1 MATVYKVFRDENG
14 QFSAKSRMYAVSE
27 NGRPIEAMSAS
38 SDDSNWGS
46 AAGNKILKMRPVQE
60 EQFKAYDPKTGNI
73 VDVRTGDQNVQFA
86 RMRHAMNINPYKA
99 LSSGLFTGEIKESDQ
114 NDNIVYNLI
123 REIGRTPTEMVATLP
138 QNIGALGSS
147 KINGDKITKNP
158 ATGEWESHTK
168 NLLKSSDATKA
179 SIDKVFGERR
189 DGVAS
194 DFGGAIGSAAA
205 AIGAAWLTGGTAAPS
220 VMFGIDAGGNALN
233 EGLKSGLGMHE
244 ASNRAFGV
252 GVSNGVLE
260 SFGLGLIWKSAG
272 NTIATR
278 AIKGFFVEGSEEFL
292 QGVSEDLIM
301 RKVRGKSIADILADG
316 LYQGAIG
323 GAVGAGMGTVAAGNI
338 DGIKQGL
345 KERGLSDAQ
354 ADALINKTIEA
365 ASNTQV
371 RNEAIKD
378 AIDEQMAKADFIR
391 ENQDQVQPVLQ
402 SVINDALD
410 EARHDIDIRDDIK
423 ARTQG
428 LDENTQNVVADAVQ
442 NFADVISDDFG
453 ITQREFLNQ
462 TGLQISAEN
471 GSKVASTVQFAD
483 GTRIDEVGN
492 LVDKNGN
499 VLFQSAMYAAPQK
512 TIQDFYNKVMN
523 SNATPRNKSY
533 FVHTV
538 GEQEVRVPFDTV
550 RHDSHKHNVSAADW
564 QSLLDNL
571 DNVEIAA
578 VSDRPVNKYGRMA
591 ALKVRAGDVVWAV
604 GISEHGYITT
614 AFNTNE
620 SRTTEKSIDEWAKKN
635 APQRTADGQSNMLG
649 GSLHDIIG
657 QMQSNV
663 KGKRLYQQNY
673 TADTIDVDG
682 TTRTVFNSN
691 GERIAGTAD
700 ELRNFWRWFG
710 DSKAV
715 DEDGRP
721 LVVYHGTNSV
731 FDTFSK
737 NEIGRTDEGFYGRGF
752 YFATT
757 KGEAGYYGYYVM
769 PTYLKMGN
777 PLDISKDMGG
787 SLMPTLDGEF
797 LFEKGALLLQK
808 MGMLTDEENARV
820 NEYEKI
826 KKDFLERV
834 KVFQNFDDGAFVAE
848 FTTPDGEHILKR
860 AWESNNTEIGAK
872 NVVFNKYID
881 DIKVN
886 GVRASHLLDDLSIS
900 DYMRSDSANPAKFS
914 EIAKQMGHDGI
925 IAGDEY
931 IVFESSQIKS
941 TDNVG
946 TFDGNTGNIYHQDG
960 DLDVRGYF
968 DHTNMMQQII
978 GIMKSGDLDTVMHEL
993 GHFFSINY
1001 INAAIAADK
1010 TEKLQPLLEYYKVE
1024 HPAAL
1029 IASTE
1034 IQEDLAVKFLSYLKT
1049 DQSPRGFRKYFDM
1062 VKDWLVKTWDSL
1074 KAKGLVQTDELPDEI
1089 VRFFD
1094 NITIRRPKNLNL
1106 QSAMNEK
1113 ARLKKI
1119 LHDARVGK
1127 LDGVSDADIHTI
1139 EELLKTATARIPRM
1153 PKSLY
1158 NKLWGQLNIK
1168 FAETHDL
1175 LPLMGIDEKA
1185 KYLATSK
1192 NGGIKDEQGLLEW
1205 LQDEGFIFGDGWS
1218 NNASQDMMRW
1228 DDALRL
1234 IGNAKNTYSIDDA
1247 VRVQEIE
1254 NMRQAQEI
1262 ARDVL
1267 DGQDSYNAM
1276 TDIDNAKS
1284 AIQRVNDAVDRN
1296 KALNKALA
1304 ADYKKLSAEV
1314 RKAKAGTS
1322 EMRKAVKTAVSFLY
1336 AQDIPTDLKAKF
1348 MRSLPMV
1355 HDSRSLA
1362 KWIAEVR
1369 DRAEKEYSDLAFRGQ
1384 RDRLKH
1390 ELQETYSPNKRNIK
1404 YDYEHNTL
1412 FNDLRRYNTLSA
1424 EKAQEEIQK
1433 FYDGDA
1439 EKSGLSR
1446 EDELRKMMLEYRA
1459 NLPRRQMSGAFM
1471 DELIS
1476 RIQEAKL
1483 IGRDAIDEIQ
1493 YHRGLERMEARDEIL
1508 DAIAANKAGKL
1519 DKHFAGI
1526 SDFKSLLNTI
1536 TNSKI
1541 ADKFNM
1547 VGREINAGIAASARQ
1562 TESMAE
1568 VLRINERPVSD
1579 NPRKNAYEFL
1589 KYKAELCEP
1598 IDELNV
1604 SYTDHHGR
1612 KVVVGVDNG
1621 KKVFS
1626 RAHIMDMYNQ
1636 YKDPKSRELMDKFYG
1651 EWQMDH
1657 LFSYLTDQDKQT
1669 ADYLMER
1676 LRDIYDMVNPVY
1688 VSLYQKDMP
1697 RKKIYWPRQS
1707 NHEIDHE
1714 LLERFD
1720 GEAREA
1726 NFTKSRSH
1734 GAIPVFNRDVFSN
1747 YQAHEKDAQYM
1758 VHQAKAFKDAADIFD
1773 DSTIKE
1779 AIKNKFGKE
1788 VAGELSEHLKALS
1801 IGGVRKARAQGDTV
1815 LNQFFGQIIGS
1826 KVNLSPFVMMKQLTS
1841 FGAFSANMPLG
1852 QYYRDFTHAVV
1863 APRKTYRYMMEHV
1876 GEYLRNRYGRGV
1888 NETMAAMID
1897 PTRQNFMDRVF
1908 GSANRAAFNEFLS
1921 RLVRTGDVG
1930 AIVYGG
1936 YPRLKFLIEEKDSA
1950 GNLVRTH
1957 DEAVNTFIKES
1968 EETQQSATNAAQ
1980 SNWQRTGKTKV
1991 FAMYKTSQIQY
2002 FRRVANAYN
2011 QMSRGEITRG
2021 QFIKTTAIF
2030 TAQMAI
2036 GYKLM
2041 GDLLSAALF
2050 GWDDDKD
2057 FVDELGELA
2066 GAIITQAFDAWGAIG
2081 YFVNQGFGV
2090 MTGQKRQAELSL
2102 VGYSDILQTINNA
2115 NKIKNGKAGNAYFWV
2130 QTIAPLVEGTTGA
2143 PVSRYNRVLKK
2154 TGTYNALGI

>member
-1 MATVYKVFRDENG
+1 MTTKTPNFDEFTEITDAEFKAFDPKIQREITMNQFDKVHLARMRDAIAEDPYKAMSQGYFGGEPIDTHDNAVYNMAREFGRAITRTAIDLPASAGLMLDRDENAEHLQKSMQNPKFLEKLG
-14 QFSAKSRMYAVSE
+14 ITNDPDKIAKMQAYIDERAEKFEELKKEYEKRLDRNDERLTRWFGENRDTVMGDIGGGFGSMMSLVGASVLGGLVGGAQGAVVGGTLAAGTMGVESGARIYKEGRAAGLDDDDAYNRGVGYAVVE
-27 NGRPIEAMSAS
+27 
-38 SDDSNWGS
+38 
-46 AAGNKILKMRPVQE
+46 
-60 EQFKAYDPKTGNI
+60 
-73 VDVRTGDQNVQFA
+73 
-86 RMRHAMNINPYKA
+86 
-99 LSSGLFTGEIKESDQ
+99 
-114 NDNIVYNLI
+114 
-123 REIGRTPTEMVATLP
+123 
-138 QNIGALGSS
+138 GAL
-147 KINGDKITKNP
+147 
-158 ATGEWESHTK
+158 
-168 NLLKSSDATKA
+168 
-179 SIDKVFGERR
+179 ER
-189 DGVAS
+189 V
-194 DFGGAIGSAAA
+194 
-205 AIGAAWLTGGTAAPS
+205 
-220 VMFGIDAGGNALN
+220 
-233 EGLKSGLGMHE
+233 
-244 ASNRAFGV
+244 GV
-252 GVSNGVLE
+252 GL
-260 SFGLGLIWKSAG
+260 LWKSAG
-272 NTIATR
+272 RRLVMR
-278 AIKGFFVEGSEEFL
+278 ALRGFVVEGSEEGL
-292 QGVSEDLIM
+292 QQLAEDLIM
-301 RKVRGKSIADILADG
+301 NDVRGQSALEILQDVGYSA
-316 LYQGAIG
+316 AIG
-323 GAVGAGMGTVAAGNI
+323 GIAGAPGGMLEGGLRITPKARQEYIDKLTAQGINKASAEQMVDKVAEAFADENNVMATMQDVLNDQLDAGQYPN
-338 DGIKQGL
+338 GNYA
-345 KERGLSDAQ
+345 DAQ
-354 ADALINKTIEA
+354 KVWQSISQDA
-365 ASNTQV
+365 
-371 RNEAIKD
+371 
-378 AIDEQMAKADFIR
+378 M
-391 ENQDQVQPVLQ
+391 
-402 SVINDALD
+402 D

-428 LDENTQNVVADAVQ
+428 LDESTQNVVADAVQ

-483 GTRIDEVGN
+483 GTRIDEAGN

-523 SNATPRNKSY
+523 GDAMPRNKSY

-571 DNVEIAA
+571 DNVESAA

-591 ALKVRAGDVVWAV
+591 ALKVRAGHVVWAV

-620 SRTTEKSIDEWAKKN
+620 SRTTEKSIDEWVKKN

-682 TTRTVFNSN
+682 TARTVFNSN

-710 DSKAV
+710 DSKVV
-715 DEDGRP
+715 DEAGRP
-721 LVVYHGTNSV
+721 LVVSHFSANN
-731 FDTFSK
+731 FDMFDRNFAGINNQESAV
-737 NEIGRTDEGFYGRGF
+737 GFW
-752 YFATT
+752 FANREDFAFNNPERRPV
-757 KGEAGYYGYYVM
+757 KYNA
-769 PTYLKMGN
+769 YLKLEN
-777 PLDISKDMGG
+777 PMVFEGDGTITESYVDAENSELDPYAQFERYVKE
-787 SLMPTLDGEF
+787 LMYEDPSMWDERDFGLYGVQKIRIR
-797 LFEKGALLLQK
+797 FEN
-808 MGMLTDEENARV
+808 LTAERQQEVINKV
-820 NEYEKI
+820 VQKI
-826 KKDFLERV
+826 KSQGYDG
-834 KVFQNFDDGAFVAE
+834 VFIKNTQMD
-848 FTTPDGEHILKR
+848 TLTPDDR
-860 AWESNNTEIGAK
+860 MNQYVAFESN
-872 NVVFNKYID
+872 
-881 DIKVN
+881 
-886 GVRASHLLDDLSIS
+886 
-900 DYMRSDSANPAKFS
+900 
-914 EIAKQMGHDGI
+914 
-925 IAGDEY
+925 
-931 IVFESSQIKS
+931 QIKS

-1094 NITIRRPKNLNL
+1094 NITIRRPKNINL
-1106 QSAMNEK
+1106 QNAANEK

-1276 TDIDNAKS
+1276 ADIDNAKS

-1433 FYDGDA
+1433 FYDGDV

-1471 DELIS
+1471 EELIG

-1547 VGREINAGIAASARQ
+1547 VGREINAGIAAAARQ

-1852 QYYRDFTHAVV
+1852 QYYRDFTHALV
-1863 APRKTYRYMMEHV
+1863 APRQTYKYMMEHV

-1897 PTRQNFMDRVF
+1897 PTRQNFMDRIF

-1936 YPRLKFLIEEKDSA
+1936 YPRLKFLIEEKDAA

-1957 DEAVNTFIKES
+1957 DEAVNAFIKES

-2066 GAIITQAFDAWGAIG
+2066 GAIFTQAFDAWGAIG

-2115 NKIKNGKAGNAYFWV
+2115 NKIKNGKAGNAHFWV
-2130 QTIAPLVEGTTGA
+2130 QTFAPLIEGATGA